1 MRKFAFSFIS
11 ILVLLWVIDR
21 AGGLLMKQCMAHTNA
36 KSEVKI
42 EHMVNTVDADI
53 VLMGTSRCD
62 CHYIPSILMDSLHAS
77 VYNGGISDSDN
88 IYSHYIL
95 LNLML
100 AHHTPKLICLEL
112 MAKDISI
119 SAAPFSKISFFAPYI
134 NASPRADSV
143 FMEAGTYWRYK
154 ASHLYRFNAKGVEAI
169 GGLFVNHRDR
179 EDHGFFPMPE
189 TGDHPTT
196 IENEE
201 SLEEVDSLKLSYVKR
216 FIDVCRKNDIKLV
229 FMISPRYSRV
239 DSARYEPLKKVA
251 KENDVPFLDYHSN
264 GLFLD
269 HPEFFRDSGH
279 LWEIGAR
286 AYSSIFASD
295 LKRVLA
301 VT

>member
-1 MRKFAFSFIS
+1 
-11 ILVLLWVIDR
+11 
-21 AGGLLMKQCMAHTNA
+21 
-36 KSEVKI
+36 
-42 EHMVNTVDADI
+42 
-53 VLMGTSRCD
+53 
-62 CHYIPSILMDSLHAS
+62 
-77 VYNGGISDSDN
+77 
-88 IYSHYIL
+88 
-95 LNLML
+95 
-100 AHHTPKLICLEL
+100 

-216 FIDVCRKNDIKLV
+216 FIDVFENAEVDRFFRIIKFVVCGKNNENDIRIVLLDLLHC
-229 FMISPRYSRV
+229 FDAV
-239 DSARYEPLKKVA
+239 DTGHPDIHESNVGTECLGEFYYAPSGLCRLYLTFTREILLYDELK
-251 KENDVPFLDYHSN
+251 
-264 GLFLD
+264 
-269 HPEFFRDSGH
+269 
-279 LWEIGAR
+279 
-286 AYSSIFASD
+286 
-295 LKRVLA
+295 
-301 VT
+301 